1 MGFPI
6 YPVRRSEGEEYMTR
20 TRKEELV
27 AEMTAE
33 FKDAGAIIICDYK
46 GMTVENLEIVRNLAK
61 DEDTKVKVIK
71 NKLAA
76 IALENAGCE
85 AIDFKDTNLVIWGDT
100 QVLPCKIADKAATQF
115 KDSFAIKTGLI
126 EGKVA
131 SMETINAMAKL
142 PTRDELIGMLLNVW
156 NAPVQ
161 NFTIGLQALAD
172 KKESE
177 A

>member
-1 MGFPI
+1 
-6 YPVRRSEGEEYMTR
+6 MTR

-33 FKDAGAIIICDYK
+33 FKDAGAIIVCDYK
-46 GMTVENLEIVRNLAK
+46 GMTVENLEVVRNLAK
-61 DEDTKVKVIK
+61 DEDIKVQVVK

-76 IALENAGCE
+76 IALQNAGCE
-85 AIDFKDTNLVIWGDT
+85 AIDFKDTNLVIWGDA
-100 QVLPCKIADKAATQF
+100 QVTPCKIADKAATDF
-115 KDSFAIKTGLI
+115 KNTFSIKTGLI
-126 EGKVA
+126 QGEVA
-131 SMETINAMAKL
+131 SLETINAMAKL

-161 NFTIGLQALAD
+161 NFTIGLNALAA
-172 KKESE
+172 KKEEE

>member
-1 MGFPI
+1 
-6 YPVRRSEGEEYMTR
+6 MTR

-33 FKDAGAIIICDYK
+33 FKDAGAIIVCDYK

-61 DEDTKVKVIK
+61 DEDTKVKVVK
-71 NKLAA
+71 NRLAA

-85 AIDFKDTNLVIWGDT
+85 AVDFKDTNLVIWGDA
-100 QVLPCKIADKAATQF
+100 QVTPCKIADKAATDF
-115 KDSFAIKTGLI
+115 KETFSIKTGLI
-126 EGKVA
+126 KGEVA
-131 SMETINAMAKL
+131 DMATINAMAKL
-142 PTRDELIGMLLNVW
+142 PTRDVLLGMLLNVW

-161 NFTIGLQALAD
+161 NFTIGMSALAT
-172 KKESE
+172 KKEEE

>member
-1 MGFPI
+1 
-6 YPVRRSEGEEYMTR
+6 MTR

-33 FKDAGAIIICDYK
+33 FKDAGAIIVCDYK
-46 GMTVENLEIVRNLAK
+46 GMTVENLEAVRNFAR
-61 DEDTKVKVIK
+61 DEESKVQVVK
-71 NKLAA
+71 NKLAR
-76 IALENAGCE
+76 IALKNAGCE
-85 AIDFKDTNLVIWGDT
+85 DIEFTETNLVIWGET
-100 QVLPCKIADKAATQF
+100 QVLPCKIADKAATDF

-126 EGKVA
+126 QGEVA

-142 PTRDELIGMLLNVW
+142 PTRNELIGMLLNVW

-161 NFTIGLQALAD
+161 NFTIGMSALAT
-172 KKESE
+172 KKEEE

>member
-1 MGFPI
+1 
-6 YPVRRSEGEEYMTR
+6 MTR

-33 FKDAGAIIICDYK
+33 FKDAGAIIVCDYK
-46 GMTVENLEIVRNLAK
+46 GMTVEALETVRNMAR
-61 DEDTKVKVIK
+61 EEETKVKVIK
-71 NKLAA
+71 NRLAA

-85 AIDFKDTNLVIWGDT
+85 AVELKDTNLVIWGDT

-115 KDSFAIKTGLI
+115 KEHFSIKTGLI

-142 PTRDELIGMLLNVW
+142 PTRDELLGMLLNVW
-156 NAPVQ
+156 NAPIQ
-161 NFTIGLQALAD
+161 NFTIGLKALAD

-177 A
+177 EA

>member
-1 MGFPI
+1 
-6 YPVRRSEGEEYMTR
+6 MTR

-33 FKDAGAIIICDYK
+33 FKEAAAIIVCDYK
-46 GMTVENLEIVRNLAK
+46 GMTVENLEIVRNLARE
-61 DEDTKVKVIK
+61 DEVKVKVVK
-71 NKLAA
+71 NTLAA
-76 IALENAGCE
+76 IALNNAGCE
-85 AIDFKDTNLVIWGDT
+85 AVDFKDTNIVIWGDS
-100 QVLPCKIADKAATQF
+100 QVLPCKIADKAASEF
-115 KDSFAIKTGLI
+115 KDSFSIKAGLI

-131 SMETINAMAKL
+131 SLETINAMAKL
-142 PTRDELIGMLLNVW
+142 PSRDELIGMLLNVW

-177 A
+177 EA